1 MKIQDEEQQLTSEKP
16 HWMFSQAKYHRW
28 GAMDKGKLGHKW
40 THKRVDKARDEII
53 NKTYAE
59 YKQCELNEKGKKK
72 NWKGL
77 G

>member
-40 THKRVDKARDEII
+40 THKRTRQGMKLLTKRTPNTSSV
-53 NKTYAE
+53 N
-59 YKQCELNEKGKKK
+59 
-72 NWKGL
+72 
-77 G
+77 